1 MTTIPLLC
9 NGRWPASCA
18 ALFRAAVV
26 VVMLGGLVNM
36 PAAQAQDT
44 VKIDQAALLKRIQ
57 GKDDSMILLDVRA
70 PEEFAAGHLPG
81 AVNIPYA
88 QLPARISELPSAAHK
103 DIVVYCTS
111 GGRSEQAIQRFLDNG
126 YTRLLHL
133 DGDLDAWLASKL
145 PTEQ

>member
-1 MTTIPLLC
+1 MAP
-9 NGRWPASCA
+9 
-18 ALFRAAVV
+18 FRAAVV
-26 VVMLGGLVNM
+26 AVLMLGGLLDM

-57 GKDDSMILLDVRA
+57 GRDDSMILLDVRA

-111 GGRSEQAIQRFLDNG
+111 GARSEQAIQRFRDNG

-133 DGDLDAWLASKL
+133 EGDLEAWQAGKL